1 MSLEDFLK
9 KYYRQLHFNSMEP
22 EVMARL
28 QELIKKGN
36 LTDKMQLWVSKYMHR
51 NAAGKYELNAL
62 PDTTST
68 NDLPDDVARDLFQAC
83 HQAFVGMAG
92 ARATFADSNPQARD
106 FLDKYFGQGK
116 MFNVSKATDA
126 CRNGII
132 AITNLIKTDHY
143 VKRWLLTQTYTN
155 EKGEQKKLFDNE
167 EKLNDFLAKCDRE
180 EYNTKGNVQDKV
192 KKVAE
197 AFERAT
203 YQDLSNTKLSAIA
216 GITDHISN
224 VTDSGAFALD
234 QTSINAQLQAFRNNI
249 NEEQGIL
256 QVLYKNKN
264 IRSQFAKHDN
274 GTITS
279 IIEGKA
285 IDEINYQKK
294 DSPDYID
301 PKVNDVLTPLQ
312 QLEKWAGDT
321 YSDTLKKYEE
331 LRGGHLFFKAESQ
344 DICKAIDK
352 VSDKAKNPE
361 DKITPA
367 NGLLK
372 LLEKSE
378 DVKKKLGANP
388 VARQHFEWFVETMN
402 DVKDK
407 IPKAIDGC
415 WKNAEQMKCVIE
427 QIILKATDPQNSDPH
442 AMEKAKTAMEIMTVM
457 KYGMLTSKVMDAM
470 RREEFSMFSDGK
482 LSWNKNEGIQFV
494 TKAFDKS
501 VKAAFLGVGYGVT
514 FVRNKIMMSGMEFTN
529 QNNRNG
535 ALGNRMNQ
543 EHQRIASERNLAT
556 NELNSA
562 LADRTNIQNNLNAL
576 NQAGV
581 NEQTVN
587 GQGGLREQ
595 KEQIEQ
601 VLNQHAQARD
611 NAATQMEEAERR
623 RNEAQGI
630 MDTNQQAHQRGQE
643 LDDILHDRDI
653 DANVQNL
660 QNQMQTITDQINE
673 INNKLN
679 ANPLLDEQGN
689 PITDNRAAAAYKRQL
704 YDTLGN
710 LYNQNRQLTAQINA
724 ENARRGDQARHN
736 QATAELATI
745 QDQINAYNNAQTAY
759 NAADADYTA
768 AENDYNNADN
778 AYNNYAQAHNY
789 GDISDKVNRFNDATS
804 NLTEINDTIDKKQR
818 LLQEMTPEQQN
829 KVVKLEN
836 FWNVLQSGRATTWR
850 LFTSRAQAQFNP
862 NQVYQN
868 YVDDYGLAA

>member
-28 QELIKKGN
+28 QELIQKGN

-51 NAAGKYELNAL
+51 DADGKYKLNAL

-167 EKLNDFLAKCDRE
+167 EKLNEFLAKCDRE

-203 YQDLSNTKLSAIA
+203 YQDLSNTRLSAIT

-249 NEEQGIL
+249 NEDQGIL
-256 QVLYKNKN
+256 QVLYKNQN

-294 DSPDYID
+294 DSPDYIE

-312 QLEKWAGDT
+312 QLEKWTGDT
-321 YSDTLKKYEE
+321 YNDTLKKYEE

-470 RREEFSMFSDGK
+470 RKEEFSMFSDGK

-501 VKAAFLGVGYGVT
+501 VKAAFLGVGYGIT

-529 QNNRNG
+529 ENNRNG
-535 ALGNRMNQ
+535 ALKNRMNQ
-543 EHQRIASERNLAT
+543 EHQRISSERNLAT

-562 LADRTNIQNNLNAL
+562 LANRTNIQNNLNAL

-611 NAATQMEEAERR
+611 NAAIQMEEAERR
-623 RNEAQGI
+623 RNEAQQI
-630 MDTNQQAHQRGQE
+630 MDTNQQAYQRGQD

-653 DANVQNL
+653 LAKVQNF
-660 QNQMQTITDQINE
+660 QAQMQTNTDQINE
-673 INNKLN
+673 INNRLN
-679 ANPLLDEQGN
+679 QNPLLDEQGN
-689 PITDNRAAAAYKRQL
+689 PITDKRAAAAYKRQL

-724 ENARRGDQARHN
+724 ENAKRGDQARHN
-736 QATAELATI
+736 QAAAELATI
-745 QDQINAYNNAQTAY
+745 QGQIDAYNNAQTAY
-759 NAADADYTA
+759 NAADQDYTA

-778 AYNNYAQAHNY
+778 AYNNYAQTHNY
-789 GDISDKVNRFNDATS
+789 GDISDKVNRFNDATAE
-804 NLTEINDTIDKKQR
+804 LTEINDTIDKKQR

-829 KVVKLEN
+829 KVVQLEN
-836 FWNVLQSGRATTWR
+836 FWNVLQSGKAKTWR
-850 LFTSRAQAQFNP
+850 LFTSRAQDKFNP
-862 NQVYQN
+862 TQVEQN
-868 YVDDYGLAA
+868 YVNDYGLAA